1 MDTQTIYRRRWGIL
15 SVLIVSLLAIV
26 IDNTVLN
33 VALKTIAEPHGG
45 LGASQSQLE
54 WAINSY
60 TLVFAGLLFTFGV
73 IGDRIGRKR
82 MLMIGLILF
91 GIGSLMSAYS
101 RSPDQLIFARAAM
114 GLGGAAVM
122 PQTLS
127 IISNVFEPQE
137 RPRAIGIWA
146 SAVGIGFAI
155 GPVLAGVLLA
165 HFWWGSVFLI
175 NVPVT
180 VAGAIAVALLVPE
193 SRNPERAGIDVLGV
207 LLSIAGLV
215 LVVFGIVQGGDAG
228 SWVHPS
234 VLGPI
239 AGGLA
244 VLAGFAWHESRT
256 RHPALDVRLFR
267 DRRLSASVGA
277 LGLVFFGMGGVF
289 FFTAFYLQNVR
300 GYSALDAGLMTVPF
314 AVGQLLLSPRSA
326 ALVRRY
332 GPKVV
337 GTVGMSVMAAALA
350 GYVLL
355 GTASPIWVLGLLFF
369 IQGAAIGAAMPAA
382 TSAVM
387 DVLPRERAG
396 AGSALTN
403 TARQVGVALG
413 VAVLGSILAQSYHQT
428 LSPTLASLP
437 ATARGAAGGSISA
450 TQAVAAQLGS
460 AGRFLLGPANDA
472 FVSAM
477 HVTTIVAAVISLA
490 GAIVVLRWMPGR
502 SAAPA
507 AAQESPEPRW
517 AAARSRQPRS
527 GPCRSSPPWKL
538 PQLPESPPSTRS
550 TSGRRTSPPGPAS
563 VSPPGPGSVSPPGP
577 GSVSPP
583 GPGSVSPPG
592 PGSVSPP
599 GPGSPLPGPRWT
611 PRMSTSSTCGHGT
624 SPTSHTA
631 WKDKKRWF
639 RQRCTSMRRP
649 RATPVSSGRS
659 TSAARTRVT
668 TARLSRRARIPGPPR
683 AVAPAGRAVSVR
695 SRRSSKPHSS
705 SLPKRAPTAYASRR
719 SRRGPVSARPRSTGA
734 GTTRKTSCWPR

>member
-1 MDTQTIYRRRWGIL
+1 
-15 SVLIVSLLAIV
+15 
-26 IDNTVLN
+26 
-33 VALKTIAEPHGG
+33 
-45 LGASQSQLE
+45 
-54 WAINSY
+54 
-60 TLVFAGLLFTFGV
+60 
-73 IGDRIGRKR
+73 
-82 MLMIGLILF
+82 
-91 GIGSLMSAYS
+91 
-101 RSPDQLIFARAAM
+101 
-114 GLGGAAVM
+114 M

-193 SRNPERAGIDVLGV
+193 SRNPERAGIDVFGV

-215 LVVFGIVQGGDAG
+215 LLVFGIVQGGDAG

-244 VLAGFAWHESRT
+244 VLAAFAWHESRT

-337 GTVGMSVMAAALA
+337 GTAGMSVMAAALA

-355 GTASPIWVLGLLFF
+355 GTASPVWLLGLLFF

-437 ATARGAAGGSISA
+437 AGPRDAAAGSISA
-450 TQAVAAQLGS
+450 TQAVAAQLGT
-460 AGRFLLGPANDA
+460 AGRALLGPANDA

-477 HVTTIVAAVISLA
+477 HVTAVVAAIIALA
-490 GAIVVLRWMPGR
+490 GAIVVLRWMPGLR
-502 SAAPA
+502 PAGPVPADVGPATDTRPALEPVALEPVAVDAAAAPGIGPLEALHVWPENLPAGSTGSTGTATSAGPAGSARAAGTVA
-507 AAQESPEPRW
+507 AATM
-517 AAARSRQPRS
+517 AA
-527 GPCRSSPPWKL
+527 
-538 PQLPESPPSTRS
+538 
-550 TSGRRTSPPGPAS
+550 
-563 VSPPGPGSVSPPGP
+563 
-577 GSVSPP
+577 
-583 GPGSVSPPG
+583 
-592 PGSVSPP
+592 
-599 GPGSPLPGPRWT
+599 
-611 PRMSTSSTCGHGT
+611 GT
-624 SPTSHTA
+624 
-631 WKDKKRWF
+631 
-639 RQRCTSMRRP
+639 
-649 RATPVSSGRS
+649 
-659 TSAARTRVT
+659 
-668 TARLSRRARIPGPPR
+668 
-683 AVAPAGRAVSVR
+683 
-695 SRRSSKPHSS
+695 
-705 SLPKRAPTAYASRR
+705 
-719 SRRGPVSARPRSTGA
+719 VSAGTMAAGTVSTGTVSA
-734 GTTRKTSCWPR
+734 GTVATAAVPRGTIEAAPPADPADEYLVDLWPGDFADQPHGVEG

>member
-33 VALKTIAEPHGG
+33 VALKTIAEPHAG

-82 MLMIGLILF
+82 MLMIGLVLF
-91 GIGSLMSAYS
+91 GIGSLLSAYS
-101 RSPDQLIFARAAM
+101 RSPDQLIMARAAM

-146 SAVGIGFAI
+146 SAVGIGVAI
-155 GPVLAGVLLA
+155 GPVLGGLLLA

-193 SRNPERAGIDVLGV
+193 SRNPERAGIDVAGV

-215 LVVFGIVQGGDAG
+215 LVVYGIVQGGDSG
-228 SWVHPS
+228 SWVHPN
-234 VLGPI
+234 VFCPI

-244 VLAGFAWHESRT
+244 VLAVFAWHESRS

-277 LGLVFFGMGGVF
+277 IALVFFGMGGVY
-289 FFTAFYLQNVR
+289 FFTSFYTQNVL
-300 GYSALDAGLMTVPF
+300 GYSPVGAGLLTVPF
-314 AVGQLLLSPRSA
+314 AAGQLLASPRSA
-326 ALVRRY
+326 SLVRRF
-332 GPKVV
+332 GARAA
-337 GTVGMSVMAAALA
+337 GAGGMFVMAVALA

-355 GTASPIWVLGLLFF
+355 GASSPVWLLGVLFF
-369 IQGAAIGAAMPAA
+369 VQGAGIGVAMPAA

-413 VAVLGSILAQSYHQT
+413 VAVLGSILAQAYHQA
-428 LSPTLASLP
+428 LSPKLGALP
-437 ATARGAAGGSISA
+437 PAARTAAGGSIEA
-450 TQAVAAQLGS
+450 TQAVAAQLGA

-477 HVTTIVAAVISLA
+477 HVTTIVAAVIALA
-490 GAIVVLRWMPGR
+490 GAIVVLRWMPGLAAAPSKDAVPASGPETEQEPAPR
-502 SAAPA
+502 REPALEVAGPAALGAAEAPRIGPIEAMDVWQENLSARPAAPA
-507 AAQESPEPRW
+507 A
-517 AAARSRQPRS
+517 
-527 GPCRSSPPWKL
+527 
-538 PQLPESPPSTRS
+538 
-550 TSGRRTSPPGPAS
+550 
-563 VSPPGPGSVSPPGP
+563 
-577 GSVSPP
+577 
-583 GPGSVSPPG
+583 
-592 PGSVSPP
+592 
-599 GPGSPLPGPRWT
+599 
-611 PRMSTSSTCGHGT
+611 
-624 SPTSHTA
+624 
-631 WKDKKRWF
+631 
-639 RQRCTSMRRP
+639 
-649 RATPVSSGRS
+649 
-659 TSAARTRVT
+659 
-668 TARLSRRARIPGPPR
+668 
-683 AVAPAGRAVSVR
+683 GRADH
-695 SRRSSKPHSS
+695 PGADPADEY
-705 SLPKRAPTAYASRR
+705 LIDLWPGDFAEQAP
-719 SRRGPVSARPRSTGA
+719 GVEG
-734 GTTRKTSCWPR
+734 